1 MTGKRT
7 AYVGRMDE
15 GAGEPDAPYPQ
26 RFTVTVELR
35 EREGGELSVVG
46 WTTECTRRD
55 GKGGRW
61 QEVGG
66 GQNRDDL
73 AAVLVPADGWTME
86 AIAGLRNVWE
96 RWHLNGMRAGCAHQR
111 AAGWADRPIDPAKP
125 TNAYGFHFHGQRSA
139 SWNMLAWVTRKEH
152 PKGLLSEPCPECG
165 YRYGSAWL
173 HEELPPEVLAAVSA
187 FIESGD
193 PSGFEA
199 FAEVLA

>member
-165 YRYGSAWL
+165 
-173 HEELPPEVLAAVSA
+173 
-187 FIESGD
+187 
-193 PSGFEA
+193 
-199 FAEVLA
+199 